1 MTCPLQECRH
11 GALLP
16 FSGRLLYSMIMMSRF
31 VQRIINSPPMCYQ
44 TAEQRANVDG
54 ESYKSQGGWLTVSDD
69 WTCDHKTPRPER
81 GPCSWY

>member
-1 MTCPLQECRH
+1 
-11 GALLP
+11 
-16 FSGRLLYSMIMMSRF
+16 MIMMSRF

-81 GPCSWY
+81 GPCSWYWQWPGASKPHVSLAIIIIISRIF